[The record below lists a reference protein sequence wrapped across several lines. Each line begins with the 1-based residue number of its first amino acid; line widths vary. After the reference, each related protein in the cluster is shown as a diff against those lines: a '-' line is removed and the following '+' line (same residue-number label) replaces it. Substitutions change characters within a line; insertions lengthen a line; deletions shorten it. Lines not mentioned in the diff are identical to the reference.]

1 MMENDRSDL
10 SDSSTCQLHC
20 SSHYKPHK
28 HKQSK
33 LSDNI
38 CARVVRVGG
47 NSVSLCAC
55 EWHLI
60 SCSEQPQDDVSPEH
74 TLSVD
79 TAAEDV

>member
-33 LSDNI
+33 LSENTRT
-38 CARVVRVGG
+38 RVVRVGG
-47 NSVSLCAC
+47 NGVSLCVR
-55 EWHLI
+55 E
-60 SCSEQPQDDVSPEH
+60 
-74 TLSVD
+74 
-79 TAAEDV
+79 